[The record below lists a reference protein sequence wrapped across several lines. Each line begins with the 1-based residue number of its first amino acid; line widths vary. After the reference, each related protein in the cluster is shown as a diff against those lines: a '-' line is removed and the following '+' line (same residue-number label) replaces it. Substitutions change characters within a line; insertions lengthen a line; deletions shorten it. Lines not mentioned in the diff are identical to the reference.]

1 MRIGYV
7 IWSLGL
13 GGAEQVV
20 MQLASGMARRGHA
33 VMIVTLNDAG
43 VFARRMTA
51 QGIDVVAMGK
61 QRRYDWSLLWRLR
74 AVFRRHRL
82 DVVHTHLWGANC
94 WGRVAAWLAGVPLVV
109 AHEHGMQPW
118 RRRAH
123 FLCDW
128 GLAHLTHR
136 IVFASRRV
144 MEEYRANSGVP
155 STKCALIPNG
165 VACDGAAGDRAA
177 LRRAFG
183 WGADERVVVSVG
195 RLAPEKGFGD
205 LLRAFQQVA
214 AAGAVRLVIIGDG
227 PEREALVRLKRECRL
242 DGAVQF
248 AGMQED
254 VRRWLAA
261 ADLYVQPSHRE
272 GLPLAILEAM
282 ALGLPVVATRVGDV
296 GALIRDGQEG
306 YLVEPQ
312 RPEALAGVLRL
323 VLQRLDRQRPVIEAA
338 RRVVAERYALDHMVT
353 SVESLYEKHLNVAAS
368 RRSWLRPTPHVYR

>member
-1 MRIGYV
+1 MKIGYV

-20 MQLASGMARRGHA
+20 MQLAGGMARRGHT
-33 VMIVTLNDAG
+33 VTIFTLNDAG
-43 VFARRMTA
+43 PFARRMMT
-51 QGIDVVAMGK
+51 QGLEVVAMGK

-74 AVFRRHRL
+74 AAFRRHRL

-94 WGRVAAWLAGVPLVV
+94 WGRAAAWLAGVPVII

-128 GLAHLTHR
+128 WLAHLTHR
-136 IVFASRRV
+136 IVFVSRRV
-144 MEEYRANSGVP
+144 MEEYRAKSGV
-155 STKCALIPNG
+155 SSMKCTLIPNG
-165 VACDGAAGDRAA
+165 VACDRLAGDRAA
-177 LRRAFG
+177 LRRALG
-183 WGADERVVVSVG
+183 WGDGERVLVSVG
-195 RLAPEKGFGD
+195 RLAPEKGYGD
-205 LLRAFQQVA
+205 LLKAFQHVA
-214 AAGAVRLVIIGDG
+214 ATGPVRLVIIGDG
-227 PEREALVRLKRECRL
+227 PEREMLAHLKLECRL

-248 AGMQED
+248 VGMQDD

-306 YLVEPQ
+306 YLVDPG
-312 RPEALAGVLRL
+312 RPMELAGVLHQ

-338 RRVVAERYALDHMVT
+338 RRVVTERYSLDHMLT
-353 SVESLYEKHLNVAAS
+353 TVESLYAHH
-368 RRSWLRPTPHVYR
+368 RT